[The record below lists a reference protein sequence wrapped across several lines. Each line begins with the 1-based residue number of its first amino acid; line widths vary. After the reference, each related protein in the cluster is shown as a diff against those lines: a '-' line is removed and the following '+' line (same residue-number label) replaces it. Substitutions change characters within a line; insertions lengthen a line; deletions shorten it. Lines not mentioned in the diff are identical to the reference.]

1 MHFAPSYWVRS
12 KGCPM
17 TDILIRICVGACGV
31 MLFTGA
37 VSVIAESKYKAAGV
51 LFVPIS
57 MVTILRALGV
67 L

>member
-1 MHFAPSYWVRS
+1 
-12 KGCPM
+12 M
-17 TDILIRICVGACGV
+17 TDILVRICVGACGV

-37 VSVIAESKYKAAGV
+37 VSVIAGSKYKAAGG

>member
-1 MHFAPSYWVRS
+1 
-12 KGCPM
+12 
-17 TDILIRICVGACGV
+17 

-37 VSVIAESKYKAAGV
+37 VSVIAGSKYKAAGG